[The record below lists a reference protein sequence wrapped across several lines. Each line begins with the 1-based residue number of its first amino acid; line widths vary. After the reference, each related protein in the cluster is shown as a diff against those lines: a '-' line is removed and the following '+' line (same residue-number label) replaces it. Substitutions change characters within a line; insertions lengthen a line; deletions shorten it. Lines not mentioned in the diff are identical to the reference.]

1 MPMPGEENNAV
12 DYIYSANNL
21 QYTEWKKRFAIFPK
35 KTIKGNSV
43 WLRFVYTRMRK
54 HIVEPPQ
61 FPRGA
66 LTKRQWATLEEIF
79 EMKLREEA

>member
-1 MPMPGEENNAV
+1 MPIPGETAH
-12 DYIYSANNL
+12 DFIYSADNL
-21 QYTEWKKRFAIFPK
+21 VYTKWVRQFVFLPKR
-35 KTIKGNSV
+35 TIKGNSV

-66 LTKRQWATLEEIF
+66 LTKRQWATLEEIIESKLIG
-79 EMKLREEA
+79 EMH